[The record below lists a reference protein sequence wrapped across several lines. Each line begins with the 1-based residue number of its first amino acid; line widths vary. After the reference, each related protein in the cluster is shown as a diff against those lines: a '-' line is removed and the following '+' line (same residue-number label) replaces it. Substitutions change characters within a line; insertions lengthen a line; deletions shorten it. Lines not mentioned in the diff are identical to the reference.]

1 MVRMSDV
8 ALDQGSVALK
18 LRREMVGKTG
28 ITSAT

>member
-1 MVRMSDV
+1 MSDV

-18 LRREMVGKTG
+18 LRREMVGKTE